1 MNPFKQL
8 FRLIKIN
15 RVITYYR
22 LDQMVLANSKY
33 RSLIWLNRLLPWNW
47 RPTCQGGRGIRLRLA
62 LEELGPIFIKLGQ
75 ALSTRKDLLPEDIS
89 VELTKLQDDCPPF
102 DEDHSRQIIEKGL
115 KRSISE
121 AFARFEATPMASA
134 SMAQV
139 HAATLHSGED
149 VVVKVVRPDIK
160 PVIEQ
165 DVSIMFTLARLLELA
180 VKESRRLHPT
190 EVVGEFEKTILDEMD
205 MMREAANATQL
216 KRNFAD
222 SNLLY
227 VPEIYWSHTNENVM
241 TMERIYGT
249 RISETDKLIEAG
261 IDLTD
266 LSAKGVTIFFTQV
279 FKHNFF
285 HADMHPGNIFVL
297 PDGRYAAI
305 DFGIMGTLTP
315 EDQRY
320 LAENFLAFFNRDYL
334 RVAELHIESEWV
346 PKDTRVN
353 ELESAIRSVCEPIW
367 DRPLKE
373 ISFGL
378 FLMRLFQTARRFGME
393 VQPQLVLLQK
403 TLLNIEGLG
412 RQLDDELDLWDTAK
426 PFLENWMQE
435 RVGLKS
441 LAKNVKRNLPFWIEN
456 APLLPG
462 LVHSVL
468 NKAAHGQLEL
478 HSGQIARIEQAL
490 AKQAQQQRQ
499 RAIALALV
507 GAAIYLEFNQ
517 LGLDWNWT
525 AWLQAGLVVVAG
537 YLLLKK

>member
-15 RVITYYR
+15 RVITHYR
-22 LDQMVLANSKY
+22 LDHMVLANSKY
-33 RSLIWLNRLLPWNW
+33 RALIWVNRLLFPWNW
-47 RPTCQGGRGIRLRLA
+47 RPTHKAGRGVRLRLA

-75 ALSTRKDLLPEDIS
+75 ALSTRKDLLPEDLS

-102 DEDHSRQIIEKGL
+102 DEDHSRRIIEKAL
-115 KRSISE
+115 KLPINE
-121 AFARFEATPMASA
+121 AFSQFEATPMASA

-139 HAATLHSGED
+139 HAATLPTGED
-149 VVVKVVRPDIK
+149 VVIKVVRPNIK
-160 PVIEQ
+160 PVIQQ
-165 DVSIMFTLARLLELA
+165 DVSIMYSLARLLELA
-180 VKESRRLHPT
+180 VKESRRLHPV

-205 MMREAANATQL
+205 MMREAANAAQL
-216 KRNFAD
+216 KRNFENSD
-222 SNLLY
+222 LLY

-241 TMERIYGT
+241 TMERIYGI
-249 RISETDKLIEAG
+249 RISEVDKLIEAG

-320 LAENFLAFFNRDYL
+320 LAENLLAFFNRDYL
-334 RVAELHIESEWV
+334 RVSELHIESAWV
-346 PKDTRVN
+346 PRDTRVN
-353 ELESAIRSVCEPIW
+353 ELESAIRAVCEPIW
-367 DRPLKE
+367 DRPLKD

-426 PFLENWMQE
+426 PFLEDWMQE

-441 LAKNVKRNLPFWIEN
+441 LIKNTKRNLPFWIEN
-456 APLLPG
+456 APQIPG

-478 HSGQIARIEQAL
+478 HSGQLSRFEQAL
-490 AKQAQQQRQ
+490 ENQAKQQRQ
-499 RAIALALV
+499 RGIALALI
-507 GAAIYLEFNQ
+507 GAAVYLELQ
-517 LGLDWNWT
+517 TWGWDWAIW
-525 AWLQAGLVVVAG
+525 AQAGLVAVAA
-537 YLLLKK
+537 YLIFKK